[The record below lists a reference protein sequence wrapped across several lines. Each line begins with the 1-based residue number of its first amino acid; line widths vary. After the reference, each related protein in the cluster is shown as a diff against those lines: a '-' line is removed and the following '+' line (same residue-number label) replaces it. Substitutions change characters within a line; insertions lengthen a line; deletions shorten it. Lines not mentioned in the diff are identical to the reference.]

1 MLLSNKQTNKMKPL
15 KIVLLCATRRGY
27 LFLQQ
32 LYKISPDSEFTVMSF
47 KEEPHEPLFLD
58 DIKRF
63 TKSINGKFIQAR
75 KLNSK
80 KLVPFWKSKPVDL
93 MLVVSWR
100 YLITPEIFNLPR
112 LGTFVFHDSLL
123 PRYRGFSPTVW
134 AILNDEKQTGVT
146 LFKITNKVDAG
157 KIIDQKTIPIESNDA
172 ITNIIEDITKAYLIL
187 LKRNFKKL
195 INGKI
200 IYHSQNRN
208 KATFT
213 CKRLPQDNL
222 IDWSKSSNSIYNLIR
237 AVTHPYPG
245 AYCYLN
251 GEKIIIWSAKK
262 ISRFPQFVGRIPGR
276 VIDIKPNKGVV
287 VLTGDSGLL
296 LTRVELEGKQEVA
309 ADRVLNSLNFTL
321 FYKPGLSCQKC
332 RHSLH
337 QKFAVK

>member
-1 MLLSNKQTNKMKPL
+1 MLLNNKQKNKTKSL

-32 LYKISPDSEFTVMSF
+32 LYKISPNSEFTVISF
-47 KEEPHEPLFLD
+47 KEEPHEPLFLNN
-58 DIKRF
+58 IRRF
-63 TKSINGKFIQAR
+63 TKSINGEFIQAR

-80 KLVPFWKSKPVDL
+80 KLIPFWKSKRIDL

-123 PRYRGFSPTVW
+123 PKYRGFSPTVW
-134 AILNDEKQTGVT
+134 AILNNEKKTGVT
-146 LFKITNKVDAG
+146 LFKIANKVDAG
-157 KIIDQKTIPIESNDA
+157 KIIDQETIPIESNDV
-172 ITNIIEDITKAYLIL
+172 ITNIIEDVTQAYLIL

-195 INGKI
+195 INGKVT
-200 IYHSQNRN
+200 YRSQDRS

-213 CKRLPQDNL
+213 CKRLPEDNL

-251 GEKIIIWSAKK
+251 GKKIIIWSAKK
-262 ISRFPQFVGRIPGR
+262 ISRFPQFAGRIPGR
-276 VIDIKPNKGVV
+276 VIDIKPDKGVV

-296 LTRVELEGKQEVA
+296 LTRVELENKQEVIA
-309 ADRVLNSLNFTL
+309 GKVLNSLNFTL
-321 FYKPGLSCQKC
+321 LNQ
-332 RHSLH
+332 R
-337 QKFAVK
+337 